1 MLAFP
6 RLRHGFKQT
15 LDTLI
20 CEEATLFAKYLRDGR
35 KDWNPRIPE
44 LTFGGQSK

>member
-1 MLAFP
+1 MVAFP

-20 CEEATLFAKYLRDGR
+20 CEEATLFAKYLKDG
-35 KDWNPRIPE
+35 KKKEWNPRIPE
-44 LTFGGQSK
+44 LTFRG